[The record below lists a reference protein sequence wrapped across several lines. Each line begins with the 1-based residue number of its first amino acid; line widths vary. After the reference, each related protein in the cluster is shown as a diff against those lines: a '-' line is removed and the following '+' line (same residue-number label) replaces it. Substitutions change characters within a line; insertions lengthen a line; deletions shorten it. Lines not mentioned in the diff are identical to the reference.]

1 MLIKINKL
9 YILILLIIFT
19 LLISPIQTLAKEKTP
34 SVLFISS
41 YNYDWESV
49 PYQLRGFNNTID
61 ESANIDYIFMDTKN
75 ISYENAEEN
84 LLELIKS
91 NPLKYQQYDCVVA
104 ADDNALEF
112 VMNYRDEFNN
122 TSVVFLAINSIE
134 KANEASLNDNV
145 VGIIEKGYY
154 KETIEIAQ
162 EIYSQA
168 TTVTAIIDNTNT
180 GMGSKNQ
187 LELDLKD
194 SDMLLNFINTSTL
207 TKNEIIE
214 ELTKL
219 DESTILIYLNF
230 IEDIDGNSYTTNEAI
245 NLVNEFSSIPA
256 FRTDYP
262 GINYGFLG
270 GEVIRFD
277 YMGEQAAELVNKIIL
292 DEDITEISVL
302 YSEGILVFNNDI
314 IKKYNIEIP
323 NYLLSK
329 AEIINIEQP
338 FYVVYSSQIIM
349 FIILLFSVF
358 IFWSSR
364 KIRRKNVELSKANNI
379 KLDFMTKMSHD
390 MRTPISAVIGL
401 ANFGIEDNR
410 DQKDVEYFKQIKYSS
425 KYLLA
430 LINDI
435 LEMQRIEKQIQLY
448 PTVTRQEDIVKDIV
462 TIVTMRAREKNINFK
477 YIIKNNYIKYHKV
490 DSVRTIQILINI
502 LNNAIKYTPENGNV
516 TWSVEYLFEN
526 NQNFVLNTITDD
538 GVGMSDE
545 FIEEIYKPFTQES
558 NTESY
563 NETGT
568 GLGMAVTKSLV
579 DLMMGDISVSSKIN
593 EGTTFKV
600 KLPFDIPTEEEIEI
614 FNKQKDEDIYLND
627 LNNKN
632 VLLCEDSDIN
642 AKIVAKILE
651 SYGMK
656 VEIAVDGKIG
666 HQKFLK
672 EKFDIVILD
681 IRMPIING
689 IQLTKLIR
697 KSNKTIPI
705 IALSANSY
713 PEDINNS
720 LNAGMNA
727 HLSKPVDKDELLLTI
742 QRLLI

>member
-9 YILILLIIFT
+9 YILILLIICT

-292 DEDITEISVL
+292 DEDITEMSVL